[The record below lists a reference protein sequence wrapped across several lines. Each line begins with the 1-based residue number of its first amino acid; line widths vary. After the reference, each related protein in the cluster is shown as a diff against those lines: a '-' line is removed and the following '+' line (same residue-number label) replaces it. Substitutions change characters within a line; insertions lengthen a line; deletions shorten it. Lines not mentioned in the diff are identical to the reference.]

1 MPVAVD
7 SDQRRTDVA
16 ATAADLIID
25 GGLNAV
31 TFRNLAARLGCS
43 TTVISHYFRDRNAVL
58 MATYQYNFDQAVALR
73 EQALAGL
80 PADPVRAVEE
90 LLPVGP
96 QQRRHWIV
104 WLCFWTAALFEP
116 GLLAE
121 HRQGLA
127 GTRERLRDHFTASGH
142 PPTLAASR
150 AEDICTALYGI
161 AMQAVFDQDYWT
173 ADRQRAA
180 FRRAAG
186 RSDQDAGTSQ
196 A

>member
-7 SDQRRTDVA
+7 SGQRRMQVA
-16 ATAADLIID
+16 STAADLIIE

-43 TTVISHYFRDRNAVL
+43 TTVISHFFRDRNAVL
-58 MATYQYNFDQAVALR
+58 LETYRHNFMQAVALR
-73 EQALAGL
+73 ERALAGL

-96 QQRRHWIV
+96 AQRRHWII

-116 GLLAE
+116 DLSQE
-121 HRQGLA
+121 HQRGLA
-127 GTRERLRDHFTASGH
+127 GTRERLRSHFIATGI
-142 PPTLAASR
+142 PVAAAEQQ
-150 AEDICTALYGI
+150 AEDICKALYGI
-161 AMQAVFDQDYWT
+161 AMQAVFDQSYWT
-173 ADRQRAA
+173 AERQRAA

-186 RSDQDAGTSQ
+186 QG
-196 A
+196 